1 MLTSFNTQPPEGG
14 CICSI
19 FRAMPVWFQH
29 TATRRWLLLTCG
41 HLNHCASFNTQPPEG
56 GCKKP
61 KNVYHLMMKFQH
73 TATRRWLRKF
83 FRLLTTIYLVS
94 THSHPKVAAQAN
106 QCGQT
111 VISCFNTQ
119 PPEGGCEYIVSGFS
133 FNSGFNTQPPE
144 GGCAPVLHFIFLLLK
159 FQHTAT
165 RRWLLSVTR
174 YGILSISVS
183 THSHPKVAAM
193 YCCAIPC

>member
-94 THSHPKVAAQAN
+94 THSHPKVAAYAN
-106 QCGQT
+106 G
-111 VISCFNTQ
+111 V
-119 PPEGGCEYIVSGFS
+119 P
-133 FNSGFNTQPPE
+133 
-144 GGCAPVLHFIFLLLK
+144 LK
-159 FQHTAT
+159 G
-165 RRWLLSVTR
+165 L
-174 YGILSISVS
+174 IVS
-183 THSHPKVAAM
+183 THSHPKVAAF
-193 YCCAIPC
+193 ALHAFDNAKIVSTHSHPKVAAFGFSLRKD